1 MSDIDKLQETEE
13 SNKNNSPTSQPD
25 KDLTN
30 DPSSELNETQKADSV
45 GSEEVVNANEK
56 VGDVTNEDIETPDT
70 DKNIVEETA
79 EAKTIETED
88 GNEGNPPASQSDNN
102 LTNDPSLELNETQ
115 KAAPVDS
122 EEAVN
127 ANEKADDVTNE
138 DIETPDTDKNVVEE
152 TAEAKTIETEDGNE
166 GNPPASQSDN
176 NLTNDPSLELNDTQK
191 AAPVDSE
198 EAVNANEKA
207 DDVTNKDI
215 ETPDTDKSAEKDTAA
230 GKTSKTDEK
239 DDEVI
244 NEIEESN
251 AEDAE
256 DEGNKERHTI
266 EVKEYDTMSL
276 EALAIELEKLLKNEK
291 VQAIKSHVDNINAVF
306 KSKFQALIDE
316 KKEEFLNDGGNEIDF
331 YYASPIQKRFKTAYK
346 EYRKRLNEHY
356 QGLEKN
362 LKQNL
367 ANKLEIIEE
376 LKGLINVEENI
387 NTTYKHFKELQ
398 ERWRTTGPIPR
409 DKYNNAWNSYH
420 HHVEM
425 FYDFLHLNRDLRDL
439 DFKHNLEKKLMIIDR
454 AEELAQDDNVMRA
467 FRELQELH
475 KMWKEELG
483 PVAREHR
490 EEIWE
495 RFKAATKIINDRRQI
510 YYQEIDKVYEKNLE
524 IKLEII
530 ANIDAIN
537 AQEYKSHNAWQKKIK
552 EIEEQRNAFFNAGKV
567 PIKLNESTWAKFKES
582 VRTFNRRKNAFY
594 KGLKKEQYKNLQ
606 QKLDLIKIAEDNKD
620 SEDFEATTPLMKKI
634 QSDWKKIGHVPRK
647 DSDKIWK
654 QFKSA
659 CNSYFD
665 KLHAKRNSANQENID
680 AFNKKNDFLNT
691 LKDLKLTDNKDQN
704 LEIIKEQITQ
714 WRTFGRV
721 PNDKRYIE
729 GKFQKTIDGL
739 LASLNMDKN
748 EVEMIKFENK
758 LDHMNTSDDD
768 NRNLDNERSF
778 IRKKIDE
785 VKSQI
790 NQLENN
796 LQFFTNVND
805 DNPLVKE
812 VHQNI
817 KTHKE
822 SLKLW
827 KSKLQK
833 IKDFY

>member
-1 MSDIDKLQETEE
+1 MSDINKLQDLEE
-13 SNKNNSPTSQPD
+13 NNGDKSIVSQSD
-25 KDLTN
+25 NDLTN
-30 DPSSELNETQKADSV
+30 DSSSELNEAQQA
-45 GSEEVVNANEK
+45 NA
-56 VGDVTNEDIETPDT
+56 
-70 DKNIVEETA
+70 
-79 EAKTIETED
+79 
-88 GNEGNPPASQSDNN
+88 
-102 LTNDPSLELNETQ
+102 
-115 KAAPVDS
+115 VDS

-127 ANEKADDVTNE
+127 TNE
-138 DIETPDTDKNVVEE
+138 TV
-152 TAEAKTIETEDGNE
+152 
-166 GNPPASQSDN
+166 
-176 NLTNDPSLELNDTQK
+176 NDTSNEATEKPNTNENVETGTENK
-191 AAPVDSE
+191 AE
-198 EAVNANEKA
+198 EA
-207 DDVTNKDI
+207 
-215 ETPDTDKSAEKDTAA
+215 DKE
-230 GKTSKTDEK
+230 G
-239 DDEVI
+239 DEVI

-291 VQAIKSHVDNINAVF
+291 VQAIKSHVDKINTAF
-306 KSKFQALIDE
+306 KTKFQALIDE
-316 KKEEFLNDGGNEIDF
+316 KKEEFLNEGGNEIDF
-331 YYASPIQKRFKTAYK
+331 YYSSPVQKRFKEAYK

-367 ANKLEIIEE
+367 VNKLEIIEE
-376 LKGLINVEENI
+376 LKGLINLEENI

-398 ERWRTTGPIPR
+398 ERWRNTGPIPR

-439 DFKHNLEKKLMIIDR
+439 DFKHNLEKKLMIIKR
-454 AEELAQDDNVMRA
+454 AEELAQDDNVMRS

-495 RFKAATKIINDRRQI
+495 RFKAATKIINDKRQV

-524 IKLEII
+524 VKLEII
-530 ANIDAIN
+530 ASIDAIN
-537 AQEYKSHNAWQKKIK
+537 AQESKSHSAWQKKIK
-552 EIEEQRNAFFNAGKV
+552 EIEELRNAFFNAGKV
-567 PIKLNESTWAKFKES
+567 PIKVNESTWAKFKES
-582 VRTFNRRKNAFY
+582 VRTFNRQKNAFY
-594 KGLKKEQYKNLQ
+594 KGLKKEQYTNLQ
-606 QKLDLIKIAEDNKD
+606 KKLELIKIAEDNKD
-620 SEDFEATTPLMKKI
+620 SDDFEATTPLMKKI

-665 KLHAKRNSANQENID
+665 KLHAKRNAANQENID
-680 AFNKKNDFLNT
+680 AFNKKNDFLNN
-691 LKDLKLTDNKDQN
+691 LKDLKLTDTKDKN
-704 LEIIKEQITQ
+704 LATIKEQITI
-714 WRTFGRV
+714 WRDFGKV

-729 GKFQKTIDGL
+729 GKFQKTIDSL
-739 LASLNMDKN
+739 LASLEMDKN
-748 EVEMIKFENK
+748 EIEMIKFENK
-758 LDHMNTSDDD
+758 LDNINTTDDD
-768 NRNLDNERSF
+768 DHRNLDHERSF

-785 VKSQI
+785 VKSKI

-812 VHQNI
+812 VHHNI
-817 KTHKE
+817 NAHKE

-833 IKDFY
+833 IKDLY